1 MHLFLNGWSAKSPKW
16 FISEMQLRPPNTEI
30 QEPTASQGG
39 LHQEKRDPVGGIPE
53 KTLLTGDRYGW
64 HAAEACGPDGVA
76 HQHGDGHGADA
87 AGNGRKKSGRV
98 KGIGM
103 NVADKH
109 AALFAE
115 FIEAL
120 GEVFQQARR
129 LDRIGNFVGADID
142 DGSSRADPVGLDV
155 ARFAHGRD
163 DNIGATHEFRE
174 ISRFGVADGDRSV
187 CVHEKES
194 HGLADD
200 VAAPQND
207 RVGALDRNLV
217 ALKNFHASGGSAG
230 DESRTIGNELAE
242 IDGMKAI
249 DVFRGV
255 YGFQYALGIDL
266 RRQRELN
273 KDPVDVVVIVQI
285 GNKLKHVAGGN
296 IRGRRV
302 KPMSHA
308 ELFAGRD
315 LAFDVNVRGRIL
327 SNENRGK
334 AGTNTLGVKAGDVL
348 FELSENFIPDFQAIE
363 SLSGH
368 EERIA

>member
-1 MHLFLNGWSAKSPKW
+1 MHPFLNGWSAKSPQW
-16 FISEMQLRPPNTEI
+16 FLSEMKLRPLTQRSNSRP
-30 QEPTASQGG
+30 PPKAASTRENATRWG
-39 LHQEKRDPVGGIPE
+39 EIPE
-53 KTLLTGDRYGW
+53 KTLLTGDRDGW
-64 HAAEACGPDGVA
+64 HAAEACGPDSVA
-76 HQHGDGHGADA
+76 HEHGDGHGADA
-87 AGNGRKKSGRV
+87 AGNRSKKSGRV
-98 KGIGM
+98 KGVGM

-115 FIEAL
+115 FVKAL

-129 LDRIGNFVGADID
+129 LGGIGNFVGADID
-142 DGSSRADPVGLDV
+142 DGSSRADPVGLYV

-174 ISRFGVADGDRSV
+174 ISRFGVADSDRSV

-200 VAAPQND
+200 VAAAQND

-217 ALKNFHASGGSAG
+217 APKNFHASGGSAG
-230 DESRTIGNELAE
+230 DESRAIGNELAE

-249 DVFRGV
+249 NVFRGV

-266 RRQRELN
+266 RRERELN
-273 KDPVDVVVIVQI
+273 KDPVNVVVIVQI
-285 GNKLKHVAGGN
+285 GNELKHVAGGN

-302 KPMSHA
+302 KPMSQA

-327 SNENRGK
+327 SNENSGK
-334 AGTNTLGVKAGDVL
+334 AGTSALGVKAGDVL
-348 FELSENFIPDFQAIE
+348 FELSENFIPDFQAIK

-368 EERIA
+368 EERIT